1 MAKYN
6 ENKPVHTGD
15 PVVEAKRA
23 CIEHRAYWMA
33 LILDEVRKAGG
44 DMEKVGRA
52 AINRFGCFQ
61 INENFKDKMT
71 DPMSMKEFGAQ
82 FVAEPITFEN
92 KTVEITDD
100 VMHVEMH
107 YCPLLNAWRKL
118 GFSDEDCA
126 LFCDI
131 AMEGDR
137 QFARDMDCEFALTK
151 KIAEGDDCC
160 DLCFTRKK

>member
-15 PVVEAKRA
+15 PVVEMKRS

-33 LILDEVRKAGG
+33 LLLDEVRKAGG
-44 DMEKVGRA
+44 DLEKVGRA
-52 AINRFGCFQ
+52 AIDRCGCFQ
-61 INENFKDKMT
+61 IDENFRDKMN
-71 DPMSMKEFGAQ
+71 DKMSLKEFGDL
-82 FVAEPITFEN
+82 FMAEPIGFEN
-92 KTVEITDD
+92 KAVEISED

-137 QFARDMDCEFALTK
+137 RFAEKMNCEFSLPK
-151 KIAEGDDCC
+151 KIADGDDCC